1 MKEREIEIKK
11 KNSILWIIPSEME
24 QIEREGNDGGAEGEI
39 MENRKDIYNLWIQYT
54 TKVNSIS

>member
-1 MKEREIEIKK
+1 
-11 KNSILWIIPSEME
+11 ME
-24 QIEREGNDGGAEGEI
+24 QIEREGNDGGAEKEI